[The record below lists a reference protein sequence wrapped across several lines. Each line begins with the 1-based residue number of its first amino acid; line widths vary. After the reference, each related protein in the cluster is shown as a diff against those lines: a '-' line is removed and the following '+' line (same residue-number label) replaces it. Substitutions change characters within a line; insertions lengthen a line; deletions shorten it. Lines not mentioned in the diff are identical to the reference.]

1 MGITLKINEA
11 TKKLQDRLQCL
22 QYLATHTVEV
32 GLTSSAS
39 ARSRALLAI
48 HEHGAPAMH
57 IPARPVVKPALA
69 QPSVKAEMSAAM
81 RKACAAANAGD
92 LSAATSALEDSG
104 KAGVDGIHAYID
116 KGIPPPNS
124 PITLSGG
131 WMRNP
136 VSGKAVKVK
145 GKSGITPLVDTGQ
158 LYNDF
163 DFEIKEK

>member
-1 MGITLKINEA
+1 
-11 TKKLQDRLQCL
+11 
-22 QYLATHTVEV
+22 
-32 GLTSSAS
+32 
-39 ARSRALLAI
+39 
-48 HEHGAPAMH
+48 MH

-69 QPSVKAEMSAAM
+69 QASTRAEMSAAM
-81 RKACAAANAGD
+81 LSACAAANDGD
-92 LSAATSALEDSG
+92 LSAVTSALEDAG

-136 VSGKAVKVK
+136 VSKKPVKVK
-145 GKSGITPLVDTGQ
+145 GKSGTTPLIDTGQ

-163 DFEIKEK
+163 DWEITGK